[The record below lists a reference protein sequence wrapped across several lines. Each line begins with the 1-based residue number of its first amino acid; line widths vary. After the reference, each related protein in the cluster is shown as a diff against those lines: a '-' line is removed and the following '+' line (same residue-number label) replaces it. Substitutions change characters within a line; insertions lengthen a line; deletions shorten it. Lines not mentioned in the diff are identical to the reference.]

1 MENKGLKII
10 LSLIVIVMC
19 VYFISTSAWFRRSP
33 CPEGTRLVETV
44 WTDAATGTQNVSSIC
59 VQGD

>member
-1 MENKGLKII
+1 MENKVLKTI

-19 VYFISTSAWFRRSP
+19 AYFIFISAWFRVSP

-44 WTDAATGTQNVSSIC
+44 WVDLVQEWKC
-59 VQGD
+59 VQGEE